1 MIYLILAVVL
11 YTVAVLVVTSAS
23 RNANTNLVA
32 LITEI
37 LSVLPPLL
45 VILPKLAKKSLWSG
59 QSYGLWMAA
68 LSGLAIGL
76 FVLTFNK
83 ALTENKVGIVTPVVY
98 GGSIFLSTVLSYFIY
113 KEKVSLVEA
122 VGLGLVLIG
131 VLVVIYAR
139 ATTA

>member
-1 MIYLILAVVL
+1 MIYLILAALL
-11 YTVAVLVVTSAS
+11 YTAAVLVVTSAS

-32 LITEI
+32 LITEA

-45 VILPKLAKKSLWSG
+45 VILPKLAKKSFWGG

-68 LSGLAIGL
+68 LAGLAIGL

-122 VGLGLVLIG
+122 IGLGLVLIG
-131 VLVVIYAR
+131 VIVVIYAR
-139 ATTA
+139 ATA